1 LIVQGSDLIVMAEGP
16 WMSGR
21 GGGDAARPSLE
32 TVAQRAGVS
41 RQTVSNV
48 LNSPQLVRPETIA
61 RVRAAIEETGY
72 RPHRAARTLRSGR
85 SHLIAARMHAPMDG
99 INGAVLDSF
108 LHALTSR
115 AEQRDY
121 RVLLYTAEDDA
132 QEIAAYDELLSDFD
146 LDAFVLA
153 NTHQDD
159 ARTTWL
165 AERGAP
171 FVTFGR
177 PWGAEATHGWVDV
190 DGAAGVYDATRHLIR
205 RGHRRIAFVGW
216 PEGSG
221 VGDDRRSG
229 YVSACAEEKLDISGL
244 TRSVEDSLATGRAAG
259 AELLNLSSAPTA
271 IVCVSDS
278 LALGVWTEITARGLT
293 PGADVAVIG
302 FDDTPTASV
311 IGMSSIAQP
320 VGDIAEASLDLLT
333 QALDGTPDG
342 TAAAKQ
348 LLLPP
353 SLVVRASS

>member
-1 LIVQGSDLIVMAEGP
+1 
-16 WMSGR
+16 MSGR
-21 GGGDAARPSLE
+21 GNGDARASLE
-32 TVAQRAGVS
+32 TVAERAGVS

-48 LNSPQLVRPETIA
+48 LNSPHLVRPETIA
-61 RVRAAIEETGY
+61 RVRTAIEETGY

-85 SHLIAARMHAPMDG
+85 SHLIAARMNAPVDG

-115 AEQRDY
+115 AEQRGY
-121 RVLLYTAEDDA
+121 RVLLYTARDDA
-132 QEIAAYDELLSDFD
+132 QEIAAYDELLGDFD

-153 NTHQDD
+153 DTHQHDE
-159 ARTTWL
+159 RTTWL
-165 AERGAP
+165 AEYGAP

-177 PWGAEATHGWVDV
+177 PWGVAAAHGWVDV

-205 RGHRRIAFVGW
+205 RGHRRIGFVGW

-229 YVSACAEEKLDISGL
+229 YLTACAEENLSTSGL
-244 TRSVEDSLATGRAAG
+244 TRAVIDSLATGRAAG
-259 AELLNLSSAPTA
+259 AELLNLPAPPTA
-271 IVCVSDS
+271 LVCVSDS

-293 PGADVAVIG
+293 PGTDVAVIG

-311 IGMSSIAQP
+311 IGMSSVAQP
-320 VGDIAEASLDLLT
+320 VGAIADASLDLLT
-333 QALDGTPDG
+333 QALDGADAGDPVTR
-342 TAAAKQ
+342 Q

>member
-1 LIVQGSDLIVMAEGP
+1 
-16 WMSGR
+16 MSGR

-32 TVAQRAGVS
+32 TVAERAGVS

-48 LNSPQLVRPETIA
+48 INSPELVRPETIA

-72 RPHRAARTLRSGR
+72 RPNRSARTLRTRR
-85 SHLIAARMHAPMDG
+85 SYLIAARMQAPVDG

-115 AEQRDY
+115 AAQRDY

-132 QEIAAYDELLSDFD
+132 QEIAAYDELLSDFN

-153 NTHQDD
+153 NTHQND

-165 AERGAP
+165 AEHGAP

-177 PWGAEATHGWVDV
+177 PWGAEANHGWVDV

-205 RGHRRIAFVGW
+205 RGHRRIGFIGW
-216 PEGSG
+216 PPGSG

-229 YVSACAEEKLDISGL
+229 YLSACAEENLDVSGL
-244 TRSVEDSLATGRAAG
+244 TRSVVDSLATGRAAG
-259 AELLNLSSAPTA
+259 AELLNLGSPPTA

-293 PGADVAVIG
+293 PGSDVAVIG

-311 IGMSSIAQP
+311 IGLSSVAQP

-333 QALDGTPDG
+333 QALDGAPG
-342 TAAAKQ
+342 ASAAAKQ

>member
-1 LIVQGSDLIVMAEGP
+1 
-16 WMSGR
+16 MSGQ
-21 GGGDAARPSLE
+21 GGGRRPSIE
-32 TVAQRAGVS
+32 TVAERAGVS

-48 LNSPQLVRPETIA
+48 LNSPHLVRAETMA

-72 RPHRAARTLRSGR
+72 RPHRAARTLRTRR
-85 SHLIAARMHAPMDG
+85 SQLIAARMHAPSDG
-99 INGAVLDSF
+99 IGGDVLDAF

-121 RVLLYTAEDDA
+121 RILLYTAVDDA
-132 QEIAAYDELLSDFD
+132 EETDAYDELLRDHD
-146 LDAFVLA
+146 LDAFVLTG
-153 NTHQDD
+153 THRDD
-159 ARTTWL
+159 ARTEWL
-165 AERGAP
+165 ARHNAP

-177 PWGAEATHGWVDV
+177 PWGAEAEHGWVDV

-205 RGHRRIAFVGW
+205 RGHRRIGFIGW

-229 YVSACAEEKLDISGL
+229 YLSACAEDGLDTKGL
-244 TRSVEDSLATGRAAG
+244 TRAVVDSLGTGRVAG
-259 AELLNLSSAPTA
+259 SELLNLTSPPTA
-271 IVCVSDS
+271 LVCVSDS

-293 PGADVAVIG
+293 PGRDVAVIG

-320 VGDIAEASLDLLT
+320 VGDIAAACLDLLT
-333 QALDGTPDG
+333 EALDGAPG
-342 TAAAKQ
+342 AAAAKQ